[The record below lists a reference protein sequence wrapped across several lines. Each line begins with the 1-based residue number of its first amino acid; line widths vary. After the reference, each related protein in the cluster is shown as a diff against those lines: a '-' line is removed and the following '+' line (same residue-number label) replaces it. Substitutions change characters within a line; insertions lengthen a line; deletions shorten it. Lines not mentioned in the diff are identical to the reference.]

1 MDSFVFIFQSS
12 WPQSKPQSH
21 PKSLAAPRWPSMPA
35 VFPPSRPARQSTLCA
50 PILGRC
56 PGRASFAAG
65 HRKWDLQPISSL
77 TAVDAPMR
85 SRTLAGSRLLGAA
98 SHVHRPRW
106 RSPRRGRST
115 TRFSGS
121 TKTTAAVRRSS
132 RWRGAQLALTRWP
145 GRPV

>member
-35 VFPPSRPARQSTLCA
+35 VFAPTRPARQSTLRA

-56 PGRASFAAG
+56 PGRAYVAAG

-85 SRTLAGSRLLGAA
+85 SRTLAGFFGGWEPHRTSTGLDGGLLVEVGL
-98 SHVHRPRW
+98 PRDFP
-106 RSPRRGRST
+106 PR
-115 TRFSGS
+115 
-121 TKTTAAVRRSS
+121 
-132 RWRGAQLALTRWP
+132 
-145 GRPV
+145 